1 MWTEAFETEKTRGI
15 SVKLSK
21 GLVSFQEKR
30 CISVKRKRERESNI
44 WAPNGVA
51 MRVRMRRSEL
61 LRKERDV
68 LREND
73 DLAAGRFRLPS
84 KVETCGV
91 GKCLG
96 FSPRFA

>member
-1 MWTEAFETEKTRGI
+1 
-15 SVKLSK
+15 
-21 GLVSFQEKR
+21 
-30 CISVKRKRERESNI
+30 
-44 WAPNGVA
+44 
-51 MRVRMRRSEL
+51 MRRSEL